1 MGLKPRAYYREPK
14 IKLGLLSRGFEPEPR
29 LVPPLVPLKDSTN
42 ESSFTQCFISQA
54 KIFWVSKHQS
64 NKLKSNVASRPRL
77 SDLSILVFNWNG
89 PIFEN
94 RQAKV
99 FRDIDSGGGDFIG
112 PNRLQQLLAPKMV
125 RFRKEVVLDQRY
137 SWTLKSNCSCCHD
150 GTMTLVLMSIS
161 LWCNEDIILL
171 RNLTNLPFQ
180 HSYELVSGNCPT
192 QIIHTVE

>member
-1 MGLKPRAYYREPK
+1 MNQVSLNVLFHKQRFFEFQNTNQTNWSRMWPRGL
-14 IKLGLLSRGFEPEPR
+14 
-29 LVPPLVPLKDSTN
+29 D
-42 ESSFTQCFISQA
+42 
-54 KIFWVSKHQS
+54 WVTFQF
-64 NKLKSNVASRPRL
+64 LF
-77 SDLSILVFNWNG
+77 FNWNG

-137 SWTLKSNCSCCHD
+137 SSTLKSNCSCCHD

-161 LWCNEDIILL
+161 MRCNEDMILL

-180 HSYELVSGNCPT
+180 HGYELVSGNFPT
-192 QIIHTVE
+192 QIIHTDE